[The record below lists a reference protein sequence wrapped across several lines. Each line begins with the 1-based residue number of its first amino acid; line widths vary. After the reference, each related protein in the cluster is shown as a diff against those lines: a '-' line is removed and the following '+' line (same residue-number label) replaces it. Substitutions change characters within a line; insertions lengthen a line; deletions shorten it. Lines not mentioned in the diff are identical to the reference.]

1 MPVFSG
7 FIAGLL
13 FGVGLLLAGMADPA
27 KVLGFLDIAG
37 LWDPSLALVMI
48 GAIAAAWL
56 PMRWAR
62 GHSTA
67 LLGGAMQLP
76 GRRDVDRRLI
86 GGSLVFGIGWG
97 LAGICPGP
105 ALVLLPAGYWQA
117 WLFVAAMLG
126 GMGLFQWLQVR
137 RAS

>member
-7 FIAGLL
+7 LIAGLL

-37 LWDPSLALVMI
+37 QWDPSLALVMI
-48 GAIAAAWL
+48 GAIAAAWI
-56 PMRWAR
+56 PMRWAS
-62 GHSTA
+62 GHPTA

-117 WLFVAAMLG
+117 WLFVAAMLV
-126 GMGLFQWLQVR
+126 GMGLFQWLEAR
-137 RAS
+137 RGS